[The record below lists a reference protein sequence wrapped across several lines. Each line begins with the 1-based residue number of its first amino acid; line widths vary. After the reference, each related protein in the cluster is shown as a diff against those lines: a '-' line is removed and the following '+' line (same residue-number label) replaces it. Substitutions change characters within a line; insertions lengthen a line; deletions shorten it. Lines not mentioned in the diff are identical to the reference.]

1 MLKLTNFVR
10 TSVDEGTT
18 KKYVPFE
25 SYKKMSLILDL
36 LMSSPEYNSKVVL
49 AMPLKYKEHIGAS
62 EYTKKWEIELPYN
75 IVDISGR
82 LILFSA
88 IQQDFPEIDIYDV
101 IAFSLCATHNTDITD
116 EHPYGW
122 TASTPKLNDVNNV
135 KSHILEMLT

>member
-49 AMPLKYKEHIGAS
+49 AMPLKYKELIGAS

-82 LILFSA
+82 LILFNA
-88 IQQDFPEIDIYDV
+88 IQQDFPEIDIYDAV
-101 IAFSLCATHNTDITD
+101 AFSLCATYYTNITE

-122 TASTPKLNDVNNV
+122 TASTPNLNDVNNV